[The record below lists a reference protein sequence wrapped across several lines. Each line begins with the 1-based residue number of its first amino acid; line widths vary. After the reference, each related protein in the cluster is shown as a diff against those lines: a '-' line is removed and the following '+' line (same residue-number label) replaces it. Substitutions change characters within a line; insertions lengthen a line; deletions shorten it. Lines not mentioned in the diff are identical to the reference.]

1 MQEKLCFFKR
11 FQIQKRLLK
20 ERKCMF
26 MNSSFPTYVLVPKY
40 FVSCGKRSLKQ
51 ERLNR
56 LMYNTD
62 VVQTSMIST
71 NLITSLKT
79 YRPVWNLK
87 QYLLSV
93 LRVILSGLSW
103 CLHPDMQALLVLPAF
118 LEMFLKYFCSSAV
131 RKHKTQKFDQ
141 TCGEGMAYKSE
152 ATIYSRE
159 STFLTS
165 NY

>member
-1 MQEKLCFFKR
+1 MQEKLWFFKR
-11 FQIQKRLLK
+11 LQIQKWLLN

-26 MNSSFPTYVLVPKY
+26 MKSSFPKYVLVPKY
-40 FVSCGKRSLKQ
+40 FVSCGKQSLKQ

-62 VVQTSMIST
+62 VVQTSIIST

-87 QYLLSV
+87 KYL
-93 LRVILSGLSW
+93 LSW